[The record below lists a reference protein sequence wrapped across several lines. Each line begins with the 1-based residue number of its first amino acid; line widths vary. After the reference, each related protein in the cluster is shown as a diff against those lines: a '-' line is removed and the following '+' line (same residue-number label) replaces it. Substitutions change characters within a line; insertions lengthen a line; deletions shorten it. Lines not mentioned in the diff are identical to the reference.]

1 MARCV
6 TLVPPPLHHVIS
18 RHSKHDGDRFW
29 RRTTV
34 HYVTRTGRVLEALP
48 IMMQLRADG
57 VVVGR
62 GFDASGAFVLSG
74 TYHPPSHTEPQ
85 VRRRRRQ
92 HVHDKL
98 TCSTMLLQVSFRFS
112 KRYTDVAE
120 QQGLASTHGAAA
132 ASSFGVG
139 VDGSALQLHASIDGT
154 LSTHTHSAPSAATPS
169 PHIVSLT
176 HCAGHVAHV
185 GYSRVPFEGI
195 WGVWEIRSSRASH
208 FQLEHGGVVRLY
220 PRVAGY
226 TKQRYYHPACLRL
239 PASTSTTTATTTTTA
254 TATTTTT

>member
-1 MARCV
+1 MSQSSKDWPARTV
-6 TLVPPPLHHVIS
+6 LLLLPLV
-18 RHSKHDGDRFW
+18 
-29 RRTTV
+29 
-34 HYVTRTGRVLEALP
+34 
-48 IMMQLRADG
+48 
-57 VVVGR
+57 
-62 GFDASGAFVLSG
+62 
-74 TYHPPSHTEPQ
+74 
-85 VRRRRRQ
+85 
-92 HVHDKL
+92 
-98 TCSTMLLQVSFRFS
+98 
-112 KRYTDVAE
+112 
-120 QQGLASTHGAAA
+120 LASMAAHC
-132 ASSFGVG
+132 SYMLPLMVPSP
-139 VDGSALQLHASIDGT
+139 
-154 LSTHTHSAPSAATPS
+154 HTHSAPSAATPS

-239 PASTSTTTATTTTTA
+239 PASTTTTTATTTTTTATTTTA